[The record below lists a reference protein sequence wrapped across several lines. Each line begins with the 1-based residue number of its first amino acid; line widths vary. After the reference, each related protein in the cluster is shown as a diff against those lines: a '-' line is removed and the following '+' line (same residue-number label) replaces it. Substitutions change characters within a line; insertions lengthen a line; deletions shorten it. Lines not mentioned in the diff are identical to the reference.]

1 MSRPPS
7 YLQDFEC
14 YNLLEDQTSTSY
26 PISKYISYS
35 NLSQVYKLF
44 VLAVTA
50 EFEPQH
56 YKQAIKFQKWVAAMD
71 SELSALI
78 TNNTWTV
85 MPLPPN
91 KRAIGCRWVY
101 KVKYNCDGSVERFK
115 ARLVAQGF
123 TQQEGLD
130 FFDTFSPVAK
140 MVTFK
145 LLLAIVTIK
154 QWSTL
159 QLDINNAFL
168 NGDLDEEVYM
178 QLPQGLQLPSSISG
192 DNLVCK
198 LHKSIYGLRQ
208 SSRQWYKKLT
218 TALLEEGFTQSQAD
232 YTLFTRGSHNTF
244 VALLVYV
251 DDIILAG
258 PNLHLLHQLQD
269 TLQHR
274 FKLKTLGPLKYF
286 LGFEIARSTSGLF
299 LSQRKYTLQLLAD
312 TGYTNSKPAKA
323 PMDPRLRLNDED
335 GDALD
340 NPSHYR
346 QLIGRLLY
354 LTLSRPDIT
363 FAVNTL
369 SQFLSSPRTTHL
381 TALHHLLRYL
391 KGSPGQ
397 GILYSTTSSL
407 HLRGFSDSDWATC
420 PITRRSITGYCIFIG
435 DCLISWKTK
444 KQPTVSRSSAEAEY
458 RALAATTS
466 EVTWIQYLLQDLQIA
481 QPTPAFLYCD
491 NQSAIHIANN
501 PTFHERTK
509 HIDLD
514 CHFIRE
520 KIAKSSI
527 RLIPVSSNLQLAD
540 AFTKPLPS
548 TILTSHL
555 SKMAIHDIYA
565 PS

>member
-1 MSRPPS
+1 
-7 YLQDFEC
+7 
-14 YNLLEDQTSTSY
+14 
-26 PISKYISYS
+26 
-35 NLSQVYKLF
+35 
-44 VLAVTA
+44 
-50 EFEPQH
+50 
-56 YKQAIKFQKWVAAMD
+56 
-71 SELSALI
+71 
-78 TNNTWTV
+78 
-85 MPLPPN
+85 
-91 KRAIGCRWVY
+91 
-101 KVKYNCDGSVERFK
+101 
-115 ARLVAQGF
+115 
-123 TQQEGLD
+123 
-130 FFDTFSPVAK
+130 

-154 QWSTL
+154 QWHTL

-178 QLPQGLQLPSSISG
+178 QIPQGLTIPSTITG
-192 DNLVCK
+192 NNLVCK

-218 TALLEEGFTQSQAD
+218 DALLQEGFTQSQAD
-232 YTLFTRGSHNTF
+232 YTLFTRGSNDTF
-244 VALLVYV
+244 IVLLVYV
-251 DDIILAG
+251 DDIIIAG
-258 PNLHLLHQLQD
+258 PNLP
-269 TLQHR
+269 TLQHLQDSLQAR

-286 LGFEIARSTSGLF
+286 LGFEIARAATGLF
-299 LSQRKYTLQLLAD
+299 LSQRKYTLQLLHD
-312 TGYTNSKPAKA
+312 TGYTSSKPAKA
-323 PMDPRLRLNDED
+323 PMDPRQRLDDKE
-335 GDALD
+335 GDPLD

-363 FAVNTL
+363 FTVNTL
-369 SQFLSSPRTTHL
+369 SQFMSCPRTPHL
-381 TALHHLLRYL
+381 SALHHLLRYL

-397 GILYSTTSSL
+397 GILYSPTSSL

-420 PITRRSITGYCIFIG
+420 PITRRSTTGFCIFIG

-444 KQPTVSRSSAEAEY
+444 KQPTVSKSSAEAEY

-466 EVTWIQYLLQDLQIA
+466 EMTWIQYLLKDLHIQ
-481 QPTPAFLYCD
+481 QPTSAFIYCD

-509 HIDLD
+509 HIELD

-520 KIAKSSI
+520 KIANSTI

-548 TILTSHL
+548 TTLNSHL